1 MFGPG
6 AYHPDPT
13 EGITAIADL
22 PPPEI
27 VPSSR
32 TYERQA
38 CPRCTHQAYRDKQ
51 FQRRLHDLGN
61 LDVWCPRALRSPIR
75 STTVQSVASTL
86 TRTSPIWHHPAVSTP
101 TA

>member
-1 MFGPG
+1 MCGPG
-6 AYHPDPT
+6 ASRPDPT
-13 EGITAIADL
+13 EGMTAMADL

-51 FQRRLHDLGN
+51 SKRRLHD
-61 LDVWCPRALRSPIR
+61 
-75 STTVQSVASTL
+75 
-86 TRTSPIWHHPAVSTP
+86 
-101 TA
+101 

>member
-1 MFGPG
+1 MFSTG
-6 AYHPDPT
+6 AYGPDPT

-27 VPSSR
+27 VPYSR

-51 FQRRLHDLGN
+51 CQRTLQVDGN
-61 LDVWCPRALRSPIR
+61 QLCEMGHGSQVTPGGSATQVMLPLSPDC
-75 STTVQSVASTL
+75 SGK
-86 TRTSPIWHHPAVSTP
+86 
-101 TA
+101 